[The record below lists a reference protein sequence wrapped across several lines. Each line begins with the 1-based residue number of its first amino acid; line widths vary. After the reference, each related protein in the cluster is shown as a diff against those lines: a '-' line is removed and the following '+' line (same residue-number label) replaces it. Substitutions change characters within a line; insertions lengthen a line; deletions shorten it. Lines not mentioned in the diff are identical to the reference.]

1 MNAKTEQDVSILDK
15 AKLALATILLV
26 GGIAAYYV
34 YAAEYSQVYRV
45 AGVILTTVLA
55 FVVAMQSAPGRRL
68 WHFAQGSR
76 IELRKVVWPT
86 RNEALQTTLAVI
98 VFVIIMGIFFW
109 LLDMGLLWV
118 TQAITQSGA

>member
-1 MNAKTEQDVSILDK
+1 MNAKTEQDVSVLDK
-15 AKLALATILLV
+15 AKLALAAALLV
-26 GGIAAYYV
+26 GGIVAYYV
-34 YAAEYSQVYRV
+34 YASQYSQVYRV

-55 FVVAMQSAPGRRL
+55 FVVGMQSAPGRRL